1 VCACAEAEFDD
12 WKGMIETE
20 EGGSGEQESMEESQ
34 GPIHCSQIRS
44 PMMIGLRGD
53 GF

>member
-1 VCACAEAEFDD
+1 VFASAEAEFDD

-34 GPIHCSQIRS
+34 GPAHFSQ
-44 PMMIGLRGD
+44 LRP
-53 GF
+53 